1 MNKQEITRFVGRLL
15 ASQPTISFDDAKKAF
30 DAELGYVTYSGS
42 AEAYYFR
49 HQLFL
54 QKDYHV
60 FKPGETAEVDNYPYG
75 RDRTTKYFTLDFDKK
90 KGFRSSETTINPKTG
105 KLNKPH
111 KSTYSQIRIM
121 YLSHNEDSDGHIKY
135 FGYSLD
141 SLENVSKVFE
151 MLSVGKLFDCFTKE
165 QLQYIGANAL
175 LSARYEASWA
185 ARVCPDKVEYIKEV
199 MSDCI
204 EGLVNFYKE
213 PTFEGVNIPF
223 PVREIA
229 ELHDDKKLVM
239 LCS

>member
-30 DAELGYVTYSGS
+30 DAELGYETYLGS
-42 AEAYYFR
+42 AEANYFR

-60 FKPGETAEVDNYPYG
+60 FKSGETAEVDNYPYG
-75 RDRTTKYFTLDFDKK
+75 RDRTKKYFSLEFDKK
-90 KGFRSSETTINPKTG
+90 KGFRTVETTINPKTS

-111 KSTYSQIRIM
+111 KSTYSQIRVM
-121 YLSHNEDSDGHIKY
+121 YRSHNEDSDGHIKY

-141 SLENVSKVFE
+141 SLEAVSKVFE
-151 MLSVGKLFDCFTKE
+151 MLSVKKMFDVFTKE
-165 QLQYIGANAL
+165 QLQYIGVDAL
-175 LSARYEASWA
+175 LSVQYEAAWA
-185 ARVCPDKVEYIKEV
+185 ARVCPEKVEYIKEV
-199 MSDCI
+199 MNDCLD
-204 EGLVNFYKE
+204 GLVSFYKE
-213 PTFEGVNIPF
+213 PTFDGVNIPF
-223 PVREIA
+223 PVRGIA

>member
-15 ASQPTISFDDAKKAF
+15 SNDPTISPDDAKKAF
-30 DAELGYVTYSGS
+30 DTELGHETYLGS
-42 AEAYYFR
+42 WESYYFR

-60 FKPGETAEVDNYPYG
+60 FKSGETTSVDNYPYG
-75 RDRTTKYFTLDFDKK
+75 RSRTTKYFSLEFDGK
-90 KGFRSSETTINPKTG
+90 KGFRTVEITVDPKNG
-105 KLNKPH
+105 RLNKPH

-121 YLSHNEDSDGHIKY
+121 YRSHDEDSDGHIKY

-141 SLENVSKVFE
+141 SLESVSKVFE

-165 QLQYIGANAL
+165 QLQYIGANAI

-199 MSDCI
+199 MDDCV

-229 ELHDDKKLVM
+229 ELHDVKKLVM